1 MVEALRAVETSTMH
15 RSRTIMIESEL
26 AYGEMP
32 PLHVHAAD
40 ESFHVFE
47 GSLTVYIGEDTV
59 RLDAGETLIAPGGI
73 PHTYRA
79 ESTKAS
85 VLTMSRVDSAARYDD
100 FLRAVARPGD
110 PEAPA
115 WATAEDEATVSAI
128 AAAAGIT
135 VLSAPGELP
144 ARAASAAA

>member
-1 MVEALRAVETSTMH
+1 MH

-26 AYGEMP
+26 AYAEMP
-32 PLHVHAAD
+32 PLHVHAED

-47 GSLTVYIGEDTV
+47 GSLTVYLGEDAV
-59 RLDAGETLIAPGGI
+59 RLEAGETFVAPRGV
-73 PHTYRA
+73 PHTYRT
-79 ESTKAS
+79 ESAKAR
-85 VLTMSRVDSAARYDD
+85 VLTMSRVESAARYDD
-100 FLRAVARPGD
+100 FLRAVAQPSDSG
-110 PEAPA
+110 APA

-144 ARAASAAA
+144 AARAATAA

>member
-1 MVEALRAVETSTMH
+1 MH

-26 AYGEMP
+26 AHGEMP
-32 PLHVHAAD
+32 PLHVHAAN

-47 GSLTVYIGEDTV
+47 GSLTVHFGEDAV
-59 RLDAGETLIAPGGI
+59 RVEAGETFVAPGGV

-79 ESTKAS
+79 ESDTS
-85 VLTMSRVDSAARYDD
+85 RVLMMSRVESAARYDD
-100 FLRAVARPGD
+100 FLRAVVRPSD
-110 PEAPA
+110 FEAPA

-144 ARAASAAA
+144 AARAASAA

>member
-1 MVEALRAVETSTMH
+1 MH

-32 PLHVHAAD
+32 PLHVHGAD
-40 ESFHVFE
+40 ESVHVFE
-47 GSLTVYIGEDTV
+47 GSLTVYLGEDAV
-59 RLDAGETLIAPGGI
+59 RLEAGETLVAPSGI

-79 ESTKAS
+79 ESAKAR
-85 VLTMSRVDSAARYDD
+85 VLTMSRVGSAARYDD
-100 FLRAVARPGD
+100 FLRAVARPRESG
-110 PEAPA
+110 APA
-115 WATAEDEATVSAI
+115 WATEEDEATVSAI

-144 ARAASAAA
+144 AARAASAA

>member
-1 MVEALRAVETSTMH
+1 MH
-15 RSRTIMIESEL
+15 RRRTIMIESEL
-26 AYGEMP
+26 AHGEMP
-32 PLHVHAAD
+32 PLHVHAED

-47 GSLTVYIGEDTV
+47 GSLTVYLGEDAV
-59 RLDAGETLIAPGGI
+59 RLEAGETLVAPAGV

-79 ESTKAS
+79 ESANVR
-85 VLTMSRVDSAARYDD
+85 VLTMSRVDSAARYVD
-100 FLRAVARPGD
+100 FVRAVARPSEF
-110 PEAPA
+110 EAPT

-144 ARAASAAA
+144 AARAASAT

>member
-1 MVEALRAVETSTMH
+1 MH

-32 PLHVHAAD
+32 PLHVHTAE

-47 GSLTVYIGEDTV
+47 GSLTIYFGEDAV
-59 RLDAGETLIAPGGI
+59 CLEAGETLVAPGRI

-79 ESTKAS
+79 ESAKAR
-85 VLTMSRVDSAARYDD
+85 VLTMSRVESAARYDD
-100 FLRAVARPGD
+100 FLRAVARPSDSG
-110 PEAPA
+110 EPA
-115 WATAEDEATVSAI
+115 WATDEDEATVSAI

-144 ARAASAAA
+144 AARAASAAA

>member
-1 MVEALRAVETSTMH
+1 MKTSAMH

-26 AYGEMP
+26 AHGEMP
-32 PLHVHAAD
+32 PLHVHRED

-47 GSLTVYIGEDTV
+47 GSLTVYLGEDAV
-59 RLDAGETLIAPGGI
+59 RVEEGETFVAPGGI
-73 PHTYRA
+73 PHTYRV
-79 ESTKAS
+79 ESAKAR

-100 FLRAVARPGD
+100 FLRAVARPTG
-110 PEAPA
+110 APA
-115 WATAEDEATVSAI
+115 WATEEDEATVTAI

-144 ARAASAAA
+144 AAHAANAA

>member
-1 MVEALRAVETSTMH
+1 MH

-32 PLHVHAAD
+32 PLHVHGAD

-47 GSLTVYIGEDTV
+47 GSLTVYLGGDAV
-59 RLDAGETLIAPGGI
+59 RLEAGKTFVAPRGV
-73 PHTYRA
+73 PHTYRT
-79 ESTKAS
+79 ESAKAR
-85 VLTMSRVDSAARYDD
+85 VLTMSRVESAARYDD
-100 FLRAVARPGD
+100 FLRAVARPSES
-110 PEAPA
+110 EAPA

-144 ARAASAAA
+144 AASAATAA

>member
-1 MVEALRAVETSTMH
+1 MH
-15 RSRTIMIESEL
+15 GRGTIMIDSEL

-40 ESFHVFE
+40 ESFHVLE
-47 GSLTVYIGEDTV
+47 GSLTVYLGEDAV
-59 RLDAGETLIAPGGI
+59 RLEAGETLIAPGGI

-79 ESTKAS
+79 ESAKAR

-100 FLRAVARPGD
+100 FLRAVARPSES
-110 PEAPA
+110 EAPA

-135 VLSAPGELP
+135 VLSPPGELP
-144 ARAASAAA
+144 AARAASAA

>member
-1 MVEALRAVETSTMH
+1 
-15 RSRTIMIESEL
+15 MIESEL

-32 PLHVHAAD
+32 PLHVHGAD

-47 GSLTVYIGEDTV
+47 GSLTIYLGEDVV
-59 RLDAGETLIAPGGI
+59 RLEVGQALVAPAGIA
-73 PHTYRA
+73 HTYRA
-79 ESTKAS
+79 ESAKAR

-110 PEAPA
+110 SGAPA
-115 WATAEDEATVSAI
+115 WATDEDEATVSAI

-144 ARAASAAA
+144 AARAASAA

>member
-1 MVEALRAVETSTMH
+1 
-15 RSRTIMIESEL
+15 MIESEL

-40 ESFHVFE
+40 ESFHVFG
-47 GSLTVYIGEDTV
+47 GSLTVYLGEDAA
-59 RLDAGETLIAPGGI
+59 RLEAGETLVAPAGIA
-73 PHTYRA
+73 HTYRA
-79 ESTKAS
+79 ESAKAR
-85 VLTMSRVDSAARYDD
+85 VLTMSRVESAARYDD
-100 FLRAVARPGD
+100 FLRAVARPSDSG
-110 PEAPA
+110 APA

-144 ARAASAAA
+144 AARAATAA

>member
-1 MVEALRAVETSTMH
+1 
-15 RSRTIMIESEL
+15 MIESEL

-47 GSLTVYIGEDTV
+47 GSLTVYFGEDAV
-59 RLDAGETLIAPGGI
+59 RLEAGETLVAPAGIA
-73 PHTYRA
+73 HTYRA
-79 ESTKAS
+79 ESAKAR
-85 VLTMSRVDSAARYDD
+85 VLTMSRVESAARYDD

-110 PEAPA
+110 SGAPA
-115 WATAEDEATVSAI
+115 WATDEDEATVSAI

-135 VLSAPGELP
+135 VLSAPGDLP
-144 ARAASAAA
+144 AARAATAA

>member
-1 MVEALRAVETSTMH
+1 MH
-15 RSRTIMIESEL
+15 RSRTIMVESEL

-47 GSLTVYIGEDTV
+47 GSLTIYLADDAV
-59 RLDAGETLIAPGGI
+59 RLEAGETLVAPRGV

-79 ESTKAS
+79 ESAKAR

-100 FLRAVARPGD
+100 FLRAVARPSES
-110 PEAPA
+110 EAPA

-135 VLSAPGELP
+135 VLSPPGELP
-144 ARAASAAA
+144 AARAASAA

>member
-1 MVEALRAVETSTMH
+1 MH

-26 AYGEMP
+26 AYGEML
-32 PLHVHAAD
+32 PLHVHAED

-47 GSLTVYIGEDTV
+47 GILTVYLGDDAV
-59 RLDAGETLIAPGGI
+59 RLEAGETLVAPLGV

-79 ESTKAS
+79 ESAKAR
-85 VLTMSRVDSAARYDD
+85 VLTMSRVDSVARYDD
-100 FLRAVARPGD
+100 FLRAVARPSES
-110 PEAPA
+110 EAPA

-135 VLSAPGELP
+135 VLSASGELP
-144 ARAASAAA
+144 AASAATAA

>member
-1 MVEALRAVETSTMH
+1 MH

-32 PLHVHAAD
+32 PLHVHGAD

-47 GSLTVYIGEDTV
+47 GTLTIYLGEGAV
-59 RLDAGETLIAPGGI
+59 RLEAGETLVAPAGIA
-73 PHTYRA
+73 HTYRA
-79 ESTKAS
+79 ESVKAR
-85 VLTMSRVDSAARYDD
+85 VLTMSRVESAARYDD
-100 FLRAVARPGD
+100 FLRAVARPSDFG
-110 PEAPA
+110 APA

-144 ARAASAAA
+144 AASAATAA

>member
-1 MVEALRAVETSTMH
+1 
-15 RSRTIMIESEL
+15 MIESEL
-26 AYGEMP
+26 AHGEMP

-40 ESFHVFE
+40 ESFHVLE
-47 GSLTVYIGEDTV
+47 GSLTVYLGEDAV
-59 RLDAGETLIAPGGI
+59 RLEAGETLIAPGGI

-79 ESTKAS
+79 ESAKAR

-100 FLRAVARPGD
+100 FLRAVARPSES
-110 PEAPA
+110 EAPA

-135 VLSAPGELP
+135 VLSPPGELP
-144 ARAASAAA
+144 AARAASAA

>member
-1 MVEALRAVETSTMH
+1 MH
-15 RSRTIMIESEL
+15 RSRTVMIESEL

-32 PLHVHAAD
+32 PLHVHSAD

-47 GSLTVYIGEDTV
+47 GSLTIYLDEDVV
-59 RLDAGETLIAPGGI
+59 RLEAGETLVAPSGV

-79 ESTKAS
+79 ESAQAR

-110 PEAPA
+110 SEAPA
-115 WATAEDEATVSAI
+115 WATDEDEATVSAI
-128 AAAAGIT
+128 AGAAGIT
-135 VLSAPGELP
+135 VLAAPGRLP
-144 ARAASAAA
+144 AARAASAV

>member
-1 MVEALRAVETSTMH
+1 MH

-26 AYGEMP
+26 AHGEMP

-47 GSLTVYIGEDTV
+47 GSLMVYLGEDAV
-59 RLDAGETLIAPGGI
+59 RLEAGETLLAPAGI

-79 ESTKAS
+79 ESTKAR
-85 VLTMSRVDSAARYDD
+85 VLTMSRVASAARYDD
-100 FLRAVARPGD
+100 FLRAVARPSD
-110 PEAPA
+110 SEAPV
-115 WATAEDEATVSAI
+115 WATDEDEATVSAI

-144 ARAASAAA
+144 AARAATAAFIGETRR

>member
-1 MVEALRAVETSTMH
+1 
-15 RSRTIMIESEL
+15 MIESEL

-47 GSLTVYIGEDTV
+47 GSLTVYLGEDAV
-59 RLDAGETLIAPGGI
+59 RLEAGETLVAPAGIA
-73 PHTYRA
+73 HTYRA
-79 ESTKAS
+79 ESAKAR

-100 FLRAVARPGD
+100 FLRAVVRPS
-110 PEAPA
+110 ESAAPA
-115 WATAEDEATVSAI
+115 WATEEDEATVSAI

-144 ARAASAAA
+144 AARAATAA

>member
-1 MVEALRAVETSTMH
+1 
-15 RSRTIMIESEL
+15 MIESEL

-47 GSLTVYIGEDTV
+47 GSLTVYLGEDAV
-59 RLDAGETLIAPGGI
+59 RLDAGETLVAPRGV

-79 ESTKAS
+79 ESAKARL
-85 VLTMSRVDSAARYDD
+85 LTMSRVDSAARYDD
-100 FLRAVARPGD
+100 FLRAVVRPS
-110 PEAPA
+110 ESAAPA
-115 WATAEDEATVSAI
+115 WATEEDEATVSAI

-144 ARAASAAA
+144 AARAATAA

>member
-1 MVEALRAVETSTMH
+1 
-15 RSRTIMIESEL
+15 MIESEL

-32 PLHVHAAD
+32 PLHVHGAD

-47 GSLTVYIGEDTV
+47 GSLTVYLAEDAV
-59 RLDAGETLIAPGGI
+59 LLEAGETLVAPRGV
-73 PHTYRA
+73 PHTYRT
-79 ESTKAS
+79 ESAKTR
-85 VLTMSRVDSAARYDD
+85 VLTMSRVESAARYDD
-100 FLRAVARPGD
+100 FLRAVARPSDSG
-110 PEAPA
+110 APA

-144 ARAASAAA
+144 AASAATAA

>member
-1 MVEALRAVETSTMH
+1 MH

-47 GSLTVYIGEDTV
+47 GSLTVYLAEDAV
-59 RLDAGETLIAPGGI
+59 LLEAGETLVAPRGV
-73 PHTYRA
+73 PHTYRT
-79 ESTKAS
+79 ESAKTR
-85 VLTMSRVDSAARYDD
+85 VLTMSRVESAARYDD
-100 FLRAVARPGD
+100 FLRAVAGPSESG
-110 PEAPA
+110 APA
-115 WATAEDEATVSAI
+115 WATEEDEATVSAI

-144 ARAASAAA
+144 AASAATAA

>member
-1 MVEALRAVETSTMH
+1 MH
-15 RSRTIMIESEL
+15 GGRTIMIESEL

-32 PLHVHAAD
+32 PLHVHAAY

-47 GSLTVYIGEDTV
+47 GSLTVYLGEDV
-59 RLDAGETLIAPGGI
+59 IRLEAGETFVAPAGMA
-73 PHTYRA
+73 HTYRA
-79 ESTKAS
+79 ESDKTRL
-85 VLTMSRVDSAARYDD
+85 LTMSRVESAARYDD

-110 PEAPA
+110 SEEPG

-144 ARAASAAA
+144 AARAASTA

>member
-1 MVEALRAVETSTMH
+1 MQAVETSTMH

-26 AYGEMP
+26 ARGEMP
-32 PLHVHAAD
+32 PLHVHAEA

-47 GSLTVYIGEDTV
+47 GSLTVYLGEDAV
-59 RLDAGETLIAPGGI
+59 RLEAGETFVAPRGV
-73 PHTYRA
+73 PHTYRT
-79 ESTKAS
+79 ESAKAR

-115 WATAEDEATVSAI
+115 WATDEDEATVSAI

-144 ARAASAAA
+144 AARAASAA